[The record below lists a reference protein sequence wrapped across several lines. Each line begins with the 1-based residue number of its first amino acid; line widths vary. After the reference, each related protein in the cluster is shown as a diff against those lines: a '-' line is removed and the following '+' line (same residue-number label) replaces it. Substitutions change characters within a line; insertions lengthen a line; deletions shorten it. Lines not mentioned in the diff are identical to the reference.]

1 MDSFETIHTP
11 LIDIIENL
19 KFPIIQGGMGPYGT
33 NNLAAAVAKAG
44 ALGLIS
50 TVGMASSENFDMT
63 KDLNVEPIFGPPPT
77 EARLIRS
84 IDYVLDKL
92 KNVNDC
98 VFGLNIPV
106 SEEFVKTADI
116 ILKTAYEYIEN
127 NDEARKKLKVIITSA
142 GNPYQKFVM
151 DWIKKIGV
159 KWGHVVPS
167 VRHALKAEQAGVDF
181 IIASGREGG
190 AHISWLDAHSMV
202 LIPAVA
208 DAVKKPVVAAGGF
221 CDGRSFMA
229 AIALGAVGIQMG
241 TRFIATQESDF
252 QLVWKKSIIPKR
264 ETDTLVGRGF
274 FGPMRFIRNQTA
286 EKMVKLAL
294 NNIPEMYM
302 GKPLFPTQDMIDLEM
317 QSFNALHYASEDEEE
332 NVLILGG
339 EVIGRIKD
347 LPTVSELIKRIM
359 KEAKECLENLKVL
372 KFHEIK

>member
-1 MDSFETIHTP
+1 
-11 LIDIIENL
+11 
-19 KFPIIQGGMGPYGT
+19 
-33 NNLAAAVAKAG
+33 
-44 ALGLIS
+44 
-50 TVGMASSENFDMT
+50 
-63 KDLNVEPIFGPPPT
+63 
-77 EARLIRS
+77 
-84 IDYVLDKL
+84 
-92 KNVNDC
+92 
-98 VFGLNIPV
+98 
-106 SEEFVKTADI
+106 
-116 ILKTAYEYIEN
+116 
-127 NDEARKKLKVIITSA
+127 
-142 GNPYQKFVM
+142 
-151 DWIKKIGV
+151 
-159 KWGHVVPS
+159 
-167 VRHALKAEQAGVDF
+167 
-181 IIASGREGG
+181 
-190 AHISWLDAHSMV
+190 
-202 LIPAVA
+202 
-208 DAVKKPVVAAGGF
+208 F

-317 QSFNALHYASEDEEE
+317 QSFNALHNASEDEEE

-339 EVIGRIKD
+339 EAIGRIKD